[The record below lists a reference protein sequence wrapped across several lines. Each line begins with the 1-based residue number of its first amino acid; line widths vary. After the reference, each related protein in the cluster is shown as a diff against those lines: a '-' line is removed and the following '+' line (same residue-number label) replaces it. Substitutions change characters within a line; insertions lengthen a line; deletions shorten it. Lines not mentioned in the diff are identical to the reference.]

1 MIGSNRG
8 ECNSILGSAAVYC
21 SCGFRGL
28 ELRGDEIYF
37 AYCDLDGQGL
47 ISEWGWLWYT
57 MVGQFVCYT
66 VVYRAQRGF
75 ASDQLFTGAKMLL
88 TLLLFYGGDNKY

>member
-1 MIGSNRG
+1 MNAIQSRG
-8 ECNSILGSAAVYC
+8 QPLSIVLVGFV
-21 SCGFRGL
+21 GFRGY
-28 ELRGDEIYF
+28 EIYF

-75 ASDQLFTGAKMLL
+75 ASDQLFTDAKMLL
-88 TLLLFYGGDNKY
+88 TLLLFYGGDNKP